1 MDSFD
6 VVYVVLIGRAVRD
19 PVEETREFSQEE
31 LGDLWEE
38 NNGASCEDEAGEL
51 WEKGNGMW
59 RDEEDRSPEKQ
70 RKRKIENNRR
80 LVIDR
85 PSRFG

>member
-1 MDSFD
+1 M
-6 VVYVVLIGRAVRD
+6 RD